1 MKRALQILLVVIIA
15 ALAYFVVESISHPI
29 RFDNEKNKRYNAT
42 IERLKAIRTAQVA
55 YRSQYGKFTGSFDTL
70 IFFMKF
76 DSFKLEKQIGSMDDS
91 IAVAKGLVFRE
102 TIKISVRDSLL
113 KGFPIDS
120 IRYVPFADKTQFE
133 LASGEIETGSKVKVK
148 VFEAKVHND
157 IILNGLDKQLIINLN
172 DLRKKLDRYP
182 GLQVGSITEANNNAG
197 NWE

>member
-91 IAVAKGLVFRE
+91 VAVAKGLVFRE

-120 IRYVPFADKTQFE
+120 ICFVPFAGKTQFE
-133 LASGEIETGSKVKVK
+133 LAAGEIETGSKVKVK

>member
-91 IAVAKGLVFRE
+91 VAVAKGLVFRE

-120 IRYVPFADKTQFE
+120 ICFVPLQGK
-133 LASGEIETGSKVKVK
+133 LS
-148 VFEAKVHND
+148 
-157 IILNGLDKQLIINLN
+157 LN
-172 DLRKKLDRYP
+172 
-182 GLQVGSITEANNNAG
+182 
-197 NWE
+197 

>member
-120 IRYVPFADKTQFE
+120 IRYVPFAGKTQFE

>member
-1 MKRALQILLVVIIA
+1 MKRAIQILLVVIIA

-70 IFFMKF
+70 IHFMKF

-120 IRYVPFADKTQFE
+120 IRYVPFAGKTQFE
-133 LASGEIETGSKVKVK
+133 LAAGEIETGSKVKVK

-172 DLRKKLDRYP
+172 DLRKKLDRFP